1 MDYEEKKKLASP
13 VVNGLRNGFG
23 PDLDC
28 CKTMGLSFEDC
39 KCAVPSSLCHY
50 FRPLLP
56 SDKYLD

>member
-28 CKTMGLSFEDC
+28 CKTMGLSFED
-39 KCAVPSSLCHY
+39 
-50 FRPLLP
+50 
-56 SDKYLD
+56 